1 MVETVRYSKAY
12 LEDLAIGVGTAAVR
26 LADGSTP
33 SLTEIH
39 LSGLLRLRRVTLRA
53 ADVPGLATMVWA
65 GALPLGER
73 IWGVT
78 VRVVTTFGI
87 TNGLTGLLIGDQIV
101 PDRWSNAPIALT
113 QGTETTQGAFSDA
126 SLMVMSVQ
134 GDVVITAL
142 DGLFDTDGRLE
153 VAVHTSLLQHPA

>member
-39 LSGLLRLRRVTLRA
+39 LSGLLRMRRVILRA
-53 ADVPGLATMVWA
+53 ADFAGLATMVWF
-65 GALPLGER
+65 GALPVGER

-78 VRVVTTFGI
+78 IKVLTAFGI
-87 TNGLTGLLIGDQIV
+87 TNGLTGLLVGDQIV
-101 PDRWSNAPIALT
+101 PDRWSNQVLGLIPSVESH
-113 QGTETTQGAFSDA
+113 QGFFSDA
-126 SLMVMSVQ
+126 SLMVMSVR
-134 GDVVITAL
+134 GDVIITGTG
-142 DGLFDTDGRLE
+142 GLFDADGRLE
-153 VAVHTSLLQHPA
+153 IAVHTSLLTHPV